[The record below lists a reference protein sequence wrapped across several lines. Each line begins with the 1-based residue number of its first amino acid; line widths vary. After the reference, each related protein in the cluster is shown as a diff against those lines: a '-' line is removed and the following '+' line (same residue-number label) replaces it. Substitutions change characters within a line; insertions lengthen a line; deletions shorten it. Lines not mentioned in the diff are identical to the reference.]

1 MTGMSVRA
9 ATSSAERR
17 RVSRDSRTK
26 AKPMPTM
33 SPAATASTPLRSG
46 LGLEGA
52 CEGCAASPTT
62 RPPVSSDL
70 STWSWLRW
78 VTSVALSAGFVAAAI
93 CWFISVMV
101 SLMDFCCVC
110 WRQATNWLAKALAKA
125 AACRGSLRVA
135 LTVMTL
141 SLGSDA
147 AVVLWMS
154 VLVLSFQPSC
164 CLAMRAMSGVTTKV
178 ASVASVRTSGGVR
191 STLALLATLSAGDCV
206 SAMMRAVEVYCVGR
220 VRLTATTRAGM
231 MMTAC
236 TTIHLRRHNTSR

>member
-1 MTGMSVRA
+1 M
-9 ATSSAERR
+9 
-17 RVSRDSRTK
+17 
-26 AKPMPTM
+26 
-33 SPAATASTPLRSG
+33 
-46 LGLEGA
+46 
-52 CEGCAASPTT
+52 
-62 RPPVSSDL
+62 
-70 STWSWLRW
+70 
-78 VTSVALSAGFVAAAI
+78 ALAI

-110 WRQATNWLAKALAKA
+110 CRQATNCVAKALARA
-125 AACRGSLRVA
+125 AACCGSLRVA
-135 LTVMTL
+135 LTVIML

-164 CLAMRAMSGVTTKV
+164 RLAMRAMSGVTTKV

-191 STLALLATLSAGDCV
+191 STLASLATLSAGDCV

-231 MMTAC
+231 IITAC
-236 TTIHLRRHNTSR
+236 MMIFLRRHSTSR